1 MTKFLRLNKDIN
13 MSKFPLSLGHGGGQV
28 VSVLAYYMMI
38 QIRIPQTSTVLS
50 VKFVFKK
57 NQNEQKEAGISPFF
71 KNSSL
76 IFRCVLTNFNYTRQ
90 SRFYSLPYLQKV
102 LVMFHLNLLKLFF
115 FHFAFSFVKYLNSKD
130 GKNLNS

>member
-1 MTKFLRLNKDIN
+1 

-57 NQNEQKEAGISPFF
+57 NQNEQKEAGISPFLKTPPLF
-71 KNSSL
+71 WGAYWQIS
-76 IFRCVLTNFNYTRQ
+76 II
-90 SRFYSLPYLQKV
+90 PGKV
-102 LVMFHLNLLKLFF
+102 GFILCHTYKR
-115 FHFAFSFVKYLNSKD
+115 S
-130 GKNLNS
+130 